1 MGYIILGVLLF
12 SFSNVLWKKNLRY
25 SNVPFLVTYRAFFTS
40 SISFFIIILF
50 YSIQQLTVLNILKIT
65 AGSLFGVIG
74 LFSMLNVIKKE
85 SLQWVGIYNLMGIV
99 FTSLYLWLFEK
110 ININETLIG
119 ISIIILGFIFYVV
132 SSLKSKIKIT
142 LKQHI
147 ILLIMSLSFTIS
159 ALIHWKNLTNQI
171 APVFIIANQELI
183 VFAVGLGFT
192 LKRNKKVEIIRLI
205 KSQFNNIIIMS
216 AVILLAL
223 LCNFLGLKIMNPLIS
238 GLVFLASPLTTILFS
253 SFFFKEQI
261 SIKNWISISI
271 ISIGSFIIYLQTS

>member
-1 MGYIILGVLLF
+1 M
-12 SFSNVLWKKNLRY
+12 
-25 SNVPFLVTYRAFFTS
+25 
-40 SISFFIIILF
+40 
-50 YSIQQLTVLNILKIT
+50 
-65 AGSLFGVIG
+65 
-74 LFSMLNVIKKE
+74 
-85 SLQWVGIYNLMGIV
+85 
-99 FTSLYLWLFEK
+99 
-110 ININETLIG
+110 
-119 ISIIILGFIFYVV
+119 
-132 SSLKSKIKIT
+132 
-142 LKQHI
+142 
-147 ILLIMSLSFTIS
+147 
-159 ALIHWKNLTNQI
+159 
-171 APVFIIANQELI
+171 I

-205 KSQFNNIIIMS
+205 KSQFNNIVIMS

>member
-1 MGYIILGVLLF
+1 MCYG
-12 SFSNVLWKKNLRY
+12 KKNLRY

-40 SISFFIIILF
+40 SISFFIILLF

-110 ININETLIG
+110 INISETLIG

-183 VFAVGLGFT
+183 VFTVGLSFT

-205 KSQFNNIIIMS
+205 KSQFNNIIMS

>member
-40 SISFFIIILF
+40 SISFFIILLF

-74 LFSMLNVIKKE
+74 LFSMLNIIKKE
-85 SLQWVGIYNLMGIV
+85 SLQWVGIYNLIGIV

-110 ININETLIG
+110 INISETLIG

-183 VFAVGLGFT
+183 VFTVGLSFT

-205 KSQFNNIIIMS
+205 KSQFNNIIMS